1 MAPMLEDRALVL
13 NRSWTAIST
22 TSVRRAV
29 VLLVRGAAGVVH
41 PTTYQLHTWEQWL
54 ARSHDAL
61 TEDPGALDVPQPAD
75 DASVLVVGDGVA
87 APPRASGRGLTTS
100 RSGRPGAGG
109 RLLGFNLS
117 ICVPEVIA
125 LRTYDG
131 YPARGVAFTRR
142 NLYKRDSHT
151 CQYCGKRPGVED
163 LTIDHVLPRSRGG
176 PSSWENCVTAC
187 RPCNARKANR
197 LAHELNLTLTR
208 PPAAPRWLGGLDPAS
223 VRARPLWQRF
233 LPASAVALTA

>member
-1 MAPMLEDRALVL
+1 MLEDRALVL

-54 ARSHDAL
+54 RRSSDAL
-61 TEDPGALDVPQPAD
+61 TEPADALADAAGVLDVPQLAAG
-75 DASVLVVGDGVA
+75 DALVA
-87 APPRASGRGLTTS
+87 ELPRAHGRSGATS
-100 RSGRPGAGG
+100 RSGRPGSPG
-109 RLLGFNLS
+109 RLLGFGLS

-131 YPARGVAFTRR
+131 YPVRGVAFTRR
-142 NLYKRDSHT
+142 NVYKRDGHT
-151 CQYCGKRPGVED
+151 CQYCGKRPGVDE
-163 LTIDHVLPRSRGG
+163 LTIDHVIPRSRGG

-197 LAHELNLTLTR
+197 LAHELNLTLSR
-208 PPAAPRWLGGLDPAS
+208 PPTAPRWPGGLDPAS